1 MGNISMFTL
10 LHDYLNGLVV
20 FIDYS
25 VFVAHNLFIVE
36 VPQNINFI
44 DKLLTFFLIHFI
56 LNNLFPNIYFVGFY
70 GFYFN
75 Y

>member
-10 LHDYLNGLVV
+10 LHNYLNGLVV

-56 LNNLFPNIYFVGFY
+56 LNNFFPHIYFVGFY